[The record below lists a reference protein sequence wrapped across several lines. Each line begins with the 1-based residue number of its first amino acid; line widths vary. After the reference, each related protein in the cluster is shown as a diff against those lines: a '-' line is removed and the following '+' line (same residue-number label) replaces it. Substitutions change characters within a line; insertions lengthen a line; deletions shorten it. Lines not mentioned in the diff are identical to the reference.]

1 MRWGQ
6 DYYRN
11 YRRIVHFWKQAIG
24 VTEDPSALRRWMI
37 AGPEVSHLV
46 AQYEAACG
54 TKEGTEHTSHHEETE
69 RAQRVFFE
77 NVEKLSQAMKD
88 MGNPFQEESRDL
100 LSLDTKDIAHHTAAE
115 LIGTHLEKCKVRFQE
130 FMKGLEGEEES
141 TFYEPIKKNRVDF
154 FRQVPASVDSS
165 KQKVLKED
173 CQLFSKLFISC
184 QSRECDLKEFFRH
197 ENQSHPAALSDGGK
211 LHTCQ
216 KSHLTTIL
224 ESQVTTPEAEPDAD
238 TIIIDG
244 AALKAETRSKRGRG
258 VRRRV
263 TGKGK
268 IPSNW
273 RNFLREND
281 NKAELFNFLAD
292 KIAHVATPNVVIVT
306 KEEDAVSNRTINL
319 AGVAPCSREEADT
332 RIFVHAR
339 HATEAGSKVIMVKAS
354 DTDVVVIA
362 VSVLQALQELGLQ
375 QLWVAFGQG
384 QHLRWVPVHDL
395 CCTLAEKSKGMLFF
409 HAFTGCD
416 VISAFRG
423 KGKKSAWQTWDV
435 CDEASGVFSKLSQYP
450 PVVDDEDLKT
460 LREFVVMMYDRSSTA
475 EGVDDARLDMFAR
488 KQRPY
493 EAIPPTRS
501 ALKQHV
507 KRAAYQAGCIWSL
520 STVRQPETQ
529 TPANWGWTKKGDL
542 WQIVWTELSPIA
554 ESCQQLTKC
563 GCKSECCSRCK
574 CYCFGLTCTALCSC
588 RCEV

>member
-1 MRWGQ
+1 
-6 DYYRN
+6 
-11 YRRIVHFWKQAIG
+11 
-24 VTEDPSALRRWMI
+24 
-37 AGPEVSHLV
+37 
-46 AQYEAACG
+46 
-54 TKEGTEHTSHHEETE
+54 
-69 RAQRVFFE
+69 
-77 NVEKLSQAMKD
+77 MKD

-154 FRQVPASVDSS
+154 FRHVPASVDSS

-244 AALKAETRSKRGRG
+244 AALVNSLPPRSSKTFEEYAMLDVLPTIQAYSTKYKRTDIVFDVYRPSSLKAETRSKRGTR
-258 VRRRV
+258 
-263 TGKGK
+263 
-268 IPSNW
+268 
-273 RNFLREND
+273 
-281 NKAELFNFLAD
+281 
-292 KIAHVATPNVVIVT
+292 
-306 KEEDAVSNRTINL
+306 EEDAVSNRTINL
-319 AGVAPCSREEADT
+319 AGVAPCSHEEADT

-395 CCTLAEKSKGMLFF
+395 CCTLAEKRKGMLFF

-450 PVVDDEDLKT
+450 PAVDDEDLKT
-460 LREFVVMMYDRSSTA
+460 LEKFVVMMYDRSSTA

-507 KRAAYQAGCIWSL
+507 SVLPTRRAASGVSQQY
-520 STVRQPETQ
+520 VQPETQ

>member
-1 MRWGQ
+1 
-6 DYYRN
+6 
-11 YRRIVHFWKQAIG
+11 
-24 VTEDPSALRRWMI
+24 
-37 AGPEVSHLV
+37 
-46 AQYEAACG
+46 
-54 TKEGTEHTSHHEETE
+54 
-69 RAQRVFFE
+69 
-77 NVEKLSQAMKD
+77 
-88 MGNPFQEESRDL
+88 
-100 LSLDTKDIAHHTAAE
+100 
-115 LIGTHLEKCKVRFQE
+115 
-130 FMKGLEGEEES
+130 MKGLEGEEES

-154 FRQVPASVDSS
+154 FRQ
-165 KQKVLKED
+165 
-173 CQLFSKLFISC
+173 
-184 QSRECDLKEFFRH
+184 SRECDLKEFFRH
-197 ENQSHPAALSDGGK
+197 ENQPHPAALSDGGK

-244 AALKAETRSKRGRG
+244 AALVNSLPPRSSKTFEEYAMLDVLPTIQAYSTKYKRTDIVFDVYRPSSLKAETRSKRGRG
-258 VRRRV
+258 GETQV

-292 KIAHVATPNVVIVT
+292 KIARVATPNVVIVT

-319 AGVAPCSREEADT
+319 AGVAPCSHEEADT

-460 LREFVVMMYDRSSTA
+460 LEKFVVMMYDRSSTA

-507 KRAAYQAGCIWSL
+507 KRAAYQAGCIWSQ

-563 GCKSECCSRCK
+563 GCKSNAAVDANA
-574 CYCFGLTCTALCSC
+574 TAL
-588 RCEV
+588 V

>member
-1 MRWGQ
+1 
-6 DYYRN
+6 
-11 YRRIVHFWKQAIG
+11 
-24 VTEDPSALRRWMI
+24 
-37 AGPEVSHLV
+37 
-46 AQYEAACG
+46 
-54 TKEGTEHTSHHEETE
+54 
-69 RAQRVFFE
+69 
-77 NVEKLSQAMKD
+77 MKD

-244 AALKAETRSKRGRG
+244 AA
-258 VRRRV
+258 
-263 TGKGK
+263 
-268 IPSNW
+268 
-273 RNFLREND
+273 
-281 NKAELFNFLAD
+281 
-292 KIAHVATPNVVIVT
+292 
-306 KEEDAVSNRTINL
+306 
-319 AGVAPCSREEADT
+319 
-332 RIFVHAR
+332 

-460 LREFVVMMYDRSSTA
+460 LEKFVVMMYDRSSTA
-475 EGVDDARLDMFAR
+475 EGVDDARLDMFSR

-507 KRAAYQAGCIWSL
+507 KRAAYQAGCIWSQ